1 MEVQAKKEL
10 KVEFLQVEMPSTVGN
25 SCSACETVQ
34 DKLISAI
41 KDVQLLFDNLDCKI
55 IFKSTAIKTIEE
67 AENAGITASPTIKVG
82 NLIFY
87 PEHLTDNSEAREWTW
102 NGLTMSEPNRQ
113 TLIEVLLK
121 GYFEPKE
128 ESEKKKL
135 SPYIL
140 KHINES
146 NIIKPV
152 CGCS

>member
-1 MEVQAKKEL
+1 MEVQTKKEL
-10 KVEFLQVEMPSTVGN
+10 KVEFLQVEMPSIVGN
-25 SCSACETVQ
+25 SCSACDTVQ

-55 IFKSTAIKTIEE
+55 DFKSTTIKTIEE
-67 AENAGITASPTIKVG
+67 AENAQITASPTIKVG
-82 NLIFY
+82 NLVFY
-87 PEHLTDNSEAREWTW
+87 PDHLTDSSEAREWTW
-102 NGLTMSEPNRQ
+102 NGLTMPEPNKQ

-121 GYFEPKE
+121 GYFEPKGKN
-128 ESEKKKL
+128 EKKKL

-146 NIIKPV
+146 DITKPD